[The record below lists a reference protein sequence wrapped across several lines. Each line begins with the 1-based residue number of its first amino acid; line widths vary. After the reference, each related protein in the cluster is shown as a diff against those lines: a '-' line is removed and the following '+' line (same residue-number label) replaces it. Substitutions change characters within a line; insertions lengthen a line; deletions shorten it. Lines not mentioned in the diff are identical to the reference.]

1 MSILTMIYWGRLL
14 LGLAVAGLCA
24 AFNVGLLGITFA
36 VSIYLASYLV
46 LRLHL
51 GDSPNIPGGPRK
63 LVTEGIGTYF
73 LVWLTAWT
81 LLYTL
86 IGA

>member
-1 MSILTMIYWGRLL
+1 MIYWGRLL

-24 AFNVGLLGITFA
+24 AFKVGLLGVTVA

-46 LRLHL
+46 LRLRF
-51 GDSPNIPGGPRK
+51 GESPRIPGGPRK

-81 LLYTL
+81 LLHTWLYS
-86 IGA
+86 